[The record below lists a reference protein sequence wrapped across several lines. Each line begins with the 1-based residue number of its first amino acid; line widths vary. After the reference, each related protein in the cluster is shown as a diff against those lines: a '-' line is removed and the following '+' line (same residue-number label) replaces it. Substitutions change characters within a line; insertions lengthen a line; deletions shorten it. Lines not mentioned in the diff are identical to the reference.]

1 MKNRIK
7 YLLKSNNNL
16 SLLAA
21 FLYSY
26 ILGFNKIKG
35 KRHNS
40 IILTNSYL
48 KRSFINI
55 HGKGNEII
63 LGNHCRLNK
72 CIIHID
78 GNSNQVI
85 LGDNVA
91 ALECEIHIEDNNNT
105 VRIGSGTHIS
115 GKTHL
120 ACIEGTN
127 MIIGKNCLF
136 SCDITFRTGDSHTIL
151 NLEGDRINPSRD
163 IEVGDHVW
171 IGNKTIITKGVVIR
185 ENSIVATGAI
195 VTNTFEEGNVILGGV
210 PAKIIKHMINWD
222 EQRY

>member
-7 YLLKSNNNL
+7 HILKSNQNI
-16 SLLAA
+16 SLLVA
-21 FLYSY
+21 FLYTY
-26 ILGFNKIKG
+26 IFGCNKIKG
-35 KRHNS
+35 TRWNNIQIK
-40 IILTNSYL
+40 NSYL
-48 KRSFINI
+48 RRSFINI
-55 HGKGNEII
+55 RGKENEIF
-63 LGNHCRLNK
+63 LGHRCVLNK
-72 CIIHID
+72 CLIHVD
-78 GNSNQVI
+78 GNNNKVI
-85 LGDNVA
+85 LGENVA

-127 MIIGKNCLF
+127 IKIGKNCLF

-151 NLEGDRINPSRD
+151 NLEGDRINPSKD

-171 IGNKTIITKGVVIR
+171 IGNKTIITKGAVIS
-185 ENSIVATGAI
+185 ENSIIATGAI

-210 PAKIIKHMINWD
+210 PAKIIKRKINWD
-222 EQRY
+222 EQRF